1 MTKKLKNIL
10 NWFSDAVNIVK
21 QIRTDSKYRKEFTET
36 ILRECADPKSAFS
49 KMGLKVGE
57 DEESLIQVTAVP
69 EEVQT
74 LGQDYLIQDKLNE
87 ATFFTTKVLKE
98 ETGLNDYISLP
109 EYFHIEDPS
118 NTRTVSLTYLAIW
131 HFNPMIDDSLKKK
144 VLGTIYGVGTAIA
157 GGLGYLSFVLL
168 F

>member
-1 MTKKLKNIL
+1 MTKKRKKIL

-118 NTRTVSLTYLAIW
+118 NTRTVSLTYLAVW

-144 VLGTIYGVGTAIA
+144 VLGTIYSMGTAIA